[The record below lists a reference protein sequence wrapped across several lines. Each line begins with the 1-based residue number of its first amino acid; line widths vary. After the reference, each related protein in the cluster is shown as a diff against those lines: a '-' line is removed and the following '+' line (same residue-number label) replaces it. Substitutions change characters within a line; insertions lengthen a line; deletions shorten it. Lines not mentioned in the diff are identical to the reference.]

1 MPGGRAGES
10 PGKAIDLGRFA
21 VIFAAFQPLESRF
34 RSPARGSSMHA
45 VIRTGGKQYR
55 VAQSDVIFVE
65 KLAGEAGETIELG
78 EVLML
83 GDGAEATAGTP
94 LVEGARVMAT
104 IVEQTRGKKILVFK
118 KKRRKN
124 YRRTRGHRQDLTVL
138 RIDDILAAGAKPQ
151 VKAKAAEP
159 AAKAP
164 DKAPDKAK
172 TEPKAKAAAKP
183 RADAE
188 KSPAKAEPKAKKAEP
203 KAKKAEPAGARET
216 AKKAPAKAKAPT
228 KAKSAAKAKG
238 EKASTRTAK
247 PAKSKTPGARK
258 PGKKSS

>member
-1 MPGGRAGES
+1 
-10 PGKAIDLGRFA
+10 
-21 VIFAAFQPLESRF
+21 
-34 RSPARGSSMHA
+34 MHA

-83 GDGAEATAGTP
+83 GDGAEAMAGTP

-151 VKAKAAEP
+151 VKAKAAKP

-164 DKAPDKAK
+164 VKAKSEPKAKAPD
-172 TEPKAKAAAKP
+172 KAKAAAKP
-183 RADAE
+183 KADAK
-188 KSPAKAEPKAKKAEP
+188 KSPAKAEPKP
-203 KAKKAEPAGARET
+203 KAKKAEPKGARET
-216 AKKAPAKAKAPT
+216 AKKPPAKAKAPA
-228 KAKSAAKAKG
+228 KAPAKTKSAAKAKG
-238 EKASTRTAK
+238 EKASTKTMK
-247 PAKSKTPGARK
+247 SAKSKTPGARK